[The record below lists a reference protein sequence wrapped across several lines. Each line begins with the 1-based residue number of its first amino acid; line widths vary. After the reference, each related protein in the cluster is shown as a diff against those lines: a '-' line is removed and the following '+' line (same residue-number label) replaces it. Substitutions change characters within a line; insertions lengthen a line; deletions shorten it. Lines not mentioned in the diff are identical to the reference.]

1 MWKKTPHNRLELET
15 YCRVNTTRP
24 CFKGKPG
31 SANYYS
37 VCNCIFPGLYG
48 ACFFFFN
55 RDSLHA
61 RPNSHHKAC
70 SYKKKKHKNI
80 KAYRKSV

>member
-48 ACFFFFN
+48 ACFCFF
-55 RDSLHA
+55 
-61 RPNSHHKAC
+61 
-70 SYKKKKHKNI
+70 
-80 KAYRKSV
+80 

>member
-48 ACFFFFN
+48 ACFFFFYQGFT
-55 RDSLHA
+55 SC
-61 RPNSHHKAC
+61 KAEQPPQGMQLQEKEAQK
-70 SYKKKKHKNI
+70 Y
-80 KAYRKSV
+80 

>member
-1 MWKKTPHNRLELET
+1 MRKGWGGTNIWEKINMRKKTPHNRLELET
-15 YCRVNTTRP
+15 YCRVNTGRP

-48 ACFFFFN
+48 ACFF
-55 RDSLHA
+55 
-61 RPNSHHKAC
+61 
-70 SYKKKKHKNI
+70 
-80 KAYRKSV
+80 